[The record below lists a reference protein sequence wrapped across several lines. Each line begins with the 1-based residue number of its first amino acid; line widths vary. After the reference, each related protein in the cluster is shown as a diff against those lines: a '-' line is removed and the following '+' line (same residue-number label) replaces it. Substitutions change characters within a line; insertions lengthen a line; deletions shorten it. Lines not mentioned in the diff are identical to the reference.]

1 MKASGAVLLASPDAA
16 AVSFGKLAPA
26 ASAQEVAVSGDF
38 VKLALGNNRF
48 AFTRA
53 SEIEKGGTPPP
64 VVAFEDTMAHAP
76 PQLDLGQVALATRDA
91 HTMVKGTASDTER
104 LLDAYI
110 FVGSRKVFYRSNRTG
125 ADALRMG
132 FEADAPLR
140 PGVNVV
146 TVVAR
151 ENPDTTSH
159 KTFIIRRDGA
169 NGELLQSPKTD
180 DDSFSESD
188 SDNSEY

>member
-1 MKASGAVLLASPDAA
+1 
-16 AVSFGKLAPA
+16 
-26 ASAQEVAVSGDF
+26 
-38 VKLALGNNRF
+38 
-48 AFTRA
+48 
-53 SEIEKGGTPPP
+53 
-64 VVAFEDTMAHAP
+64 
-76 PQLDLGQVALATRDA
+76 
-91 HTMVKGTASDTER
+91 MVKGTASDTER

-110 FVGSRKVFYRSNRTG
+110 FVGSRKVFYRSNRNG
-125 ADALRMG
+125 ADAMHMG

-159 KTFIIRRDGA
+159 KTFIIRRDGP
-169 NGELLQSPKTD
+169 NGELLQSPKTED
-180 DDSFSESD
+180 DALSESD